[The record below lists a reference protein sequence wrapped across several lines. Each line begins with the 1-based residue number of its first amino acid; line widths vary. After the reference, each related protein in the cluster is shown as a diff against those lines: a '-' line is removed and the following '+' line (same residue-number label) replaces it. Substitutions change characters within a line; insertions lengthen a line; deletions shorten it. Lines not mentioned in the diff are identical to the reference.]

1 MVNDPDYYAKV
12 LKWIQTVVAVKE
24 AVGQPYERE
33 LSALQALQSVFYAPM
48 SNVSTKS
55 ANYQFEN
62 ARMQQDWAKFII
74 SANLEAQR
82 IAAASGGGGGGG
94 GGNSRPMPRV
104 PLPPNPKTGRSEGSA
119 PLDQIDP
126 QVYLSDPDVQ
136 NAYATKPG
144 FAKSVRD
151 WLASVA
157 QTVERAGG
165 VATPVRQAI
174 TALSQPIWGQYS
186 NESERRQII
195 YRNLGYAAS
204 LFAQLPGQ
212 SSAQA
217 GVPPPMWGLYGVGP
231 QQQMNPI
238 YFNTAARAA
247 SAGQVIPPEIM
258 SKLNK
263 QQSDYINALLQ
274 MAQSQNRSRA
284 YSIRDSI
291 VALNELLS
299 TAKWLENQY
308 VEQAKK
314 ANSATSQLERQA
326 EAEKAALLK
335 LQLEG
340 VRQEAATVA
349 SLIPRDFL
357 QPVIARDKELGNY
370 LRFELSPRAEEWLNS
385 PASSPQPPQQQPPQ
399 QKQQQPQSGAFWP
412 SIWPTNQ
419 PTIWQPNFPWAS
431 FG

>member
-1 MVNDPDYYAKV
+1 
-12 LKWIQTVVAVKE
+12 
-24 AVGQPYERE
+24 
-33 LSALQALQSVFYAPM
+33 
-48 SNVSTKS
+48 
-55 ANYQFEN
+55 
-62 ARMQQDWAKFII
+62 
-74 SANLEAQR
+74 
-82 IAAASGGGGGGG
+82 
-94 GGNSRPMPRV
+94 
-104 PLPPNPKTGRSEGSA
+104 
-119 PLDQIDP
+119 
-126 QVYLSDPDVQ
+126 
-136 NAYATKPG
+136 
-144 FAKSVRD
+144 
-151 WLASVA
+151 
-157 QTVERAGG
+157 
-165 VATPVRQAI
+165 
-174 TALSQPIWGQYS
+174 
-186 NESERRQII
+186 
-195 YRNLGYAAS
+195 
-204 LFAQLPGQ
+204 
-212 SSAQA
+212 
-217 GVPPPMWGLYGVGP
+217 
-231 QQQMNPI
+231 
-238 YFNTAARAA
+238 
-247 SAGQVIPPEIM
+247 
-258 SKLNK
+258 
-263 QQSDYINALLQ
+263 
-274 MAQSQNRSRA
+274 
-284 YSIRDSI
+284 
-291 VALNELLS
+291 LLS